1 MFLLYTCEHYSKL
14 IYLLMYKTIFIFIT
28 GYWYEL
34 VRFFAIPAK
43 LAVTGPFL
51 RAVSYGILLIPSY
64 RKNASDF
71 SFVIFAIADRI
82 FLTPRSRGCC
92 WNWAWY

>member
-1 MFLLYTCEHYSKL
+1 MA
-14 IYLLMYKTIFIFIT
+14 
-28 GYWYEL
+28 

-51 RAVSYGILLIPSY
+51 RAVSYGKLLIPY
-64 RKNASDF
+64 RNIASDF

-82 FLTPRSRGCC
+82 FNS
-92 WNWAWY
+92 